1 MEITIEDDITFEEY
15 KYLRGTT
22 DWTQLTD
29 EQVSNIIKHT
39 PFKVRGK
46 VDGKTVAMG
55 KAVFDFG
62 YNAFLSDIIVAPEAQ
77 GKGIGKKIVLRLVEL
92 VKANVRDTDYI
103 QFCLLAAPGK
113 DGFYE
118 KLGFVKRDGSNGYG
132 MNLRFNA

>member
-62 YNAFLSDIIVAPEAQ
+62 YNAFLSDIIV
-77 GKGIGKKIVLRLVEL
+77 
-92 VKANVRDTDYI
+92 
-103 QFCLLAAPGK
+103 
-113 DGFYE
+113 
-118 KLGFVKRDGSNGYG
+118 
-132 MNLRFNA
+132 